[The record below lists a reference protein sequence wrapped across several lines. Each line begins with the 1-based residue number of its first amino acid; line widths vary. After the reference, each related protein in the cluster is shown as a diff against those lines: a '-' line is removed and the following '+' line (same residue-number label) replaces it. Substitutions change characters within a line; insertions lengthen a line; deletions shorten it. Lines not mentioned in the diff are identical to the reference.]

1 MNRTAHV
8 PFAALLPPPSPPPL
22 PLPAAVSSCFSTSS
36 MSQVFTGLTSVGHA
50 WEQGWEGEARSNAER
65 ERLGAHHVTAGR
77 GVTVPA

>member
-22 PLPAAVSSCFSTSS
+22 PLPAAVSSCFSPSS

-50 WEQGWEGEARSNAER
+50 WEQGWEGELAATRK
-65 ERLGAHHVTAGR
+65 GR
-77 GVTVPA
+77 GGGLTMSRQGEE